1 VARKIAKAPSMTRF
15 QNPGVKNLRVPIL
28 CSLLALALAG
38 CHDHPATNAVVAI
51 EFTKIP
57 PAAQGGRERVDTIS
71 GRVTGARPGQQ
82 IVVYARSGPWWVQ
95 PWPDKALIPI
105 NPDSTWSTPTHLG
118 FEYAAFLV
126 NPGYQPPATMDV
138 LPAAAGPIILVES
151 TKGTGTPQVAP
162 MVPLTFS
169 GYDWVVR
176 TISSDRGGLNNLY
189 DGDNA
194 WTDARGALHL
204 RIHKKGDKWSCA
216 EIKLTR
222 SLGYGTYLIVTRDT
236 AHLEPSA
243 VFSMTTFDDWGGA
256 AHYREMDVEW
266 SKWGDASSK
275 NNTQFAIQPFYVP
288 GNVAPFVAP
297 SGTLSSS
304 LRWESGKATFKMVRG
319 SSMRAGAPLV
329 AEHVFTS
336 GIPTAATEVL
346 QLLFYV
352 VASDQSPLQHE
363 NEIVIEKF
371 EYLP

>member
-1 VARKIAKAPSMTRF
+1 
-15 QNPGVKNLRVPIL
+15 
-28 CSLLALALAG
+28 
-38 CHDHPATNAVVAI
+38 
-51 EFTKIP
+51 
-57 PAAQGGRERVDTIS
+57 
-71 GRVTGARPGQQ
+71 
-82 IVVYARSGPWWVQ
+82 
-95 PWPDKALIPI
+95 
-105 NPDSTWSTPTHLG
+105 
-118 FEYAAFLV
+118 
-126 NPGYQPPATMDV
+126 MDV
-138 LPAAAGPIILVES
+138 LPAAAAGPIILVES

-194 WTDARGALHL
+194 WTDAKGALHL
-204 RIHKKGDKWSCA
+204 RIHQKGDKWSCA

-266 SKWGDASSK
+266 SEWGDASSK

-319 SSMRAGAPLV
+319 SSMHAGAPVV

-352 VASDQSPLQHE
+352 VASDQNPLQHE